1 MPWLIACPLRQTEA
15 DFGFS
20 KRKWRRSTP
29 STSRW
34 HKDQTRPPLVRQQLG
49 LALGRLALLALRSNR
64 APCRSH
70 SSQRETAQLTWGR
83 PSSRQLPLICLN
95 LKQPR
100 SFLDQLVSRSVSYPT
115 KSFNTTLHPQKLSTD
130 FCRFEFNRAI
140 KFQCE
145 AFGEVSGNQQ
155 QQDPRRHFHR

>member
-1 MPWLIACPLRQTEA
+1 MADSLSAETDGGRLRVLKEKVEA
-15 DFGFS
+15 FNTKYKQVAQGS
-20 KRKWRRSTP
+20 NSSTP
-29 STSRW
+29 GSAAAGAGTG
-34 HKDQTRPPLVRQQLG
+34 Q
-49 LALGRLALLALRSNR
+49 ALRSNR

-130 FCRFEFNRAI
+130 FCRFEFDRAI